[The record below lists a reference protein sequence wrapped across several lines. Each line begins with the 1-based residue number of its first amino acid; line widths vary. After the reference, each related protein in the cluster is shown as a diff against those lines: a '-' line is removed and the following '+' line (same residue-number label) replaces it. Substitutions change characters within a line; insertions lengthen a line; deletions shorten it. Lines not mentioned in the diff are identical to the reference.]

1 MQNMCELS
9 LAYARG
15 QSFENTGD
23 FQESGWGKDA
33 VKRRIAC
40 LFLAVV
46 LAAALL
52 GGCTDTGEPAV
63 TQMGEGTYKIAIITG
78 TTSQGEEEYRAAEGM
93 KQMYGDRIVTSVYP
107 DNAAQETEV
116 TMQRVQELIAD
127 PDVKVLIFCQAVVG
141 AKAAVEKARETRDDI
156 LYLCGI
162 PGEDPEQIASAAD
175 VVLAMDVIGVGNVL
189 IQQAKAMGAKT
200 FVHAPFPGTWRRI
213 WESGVMTC

>member
-1 MQNMCELS
+1 MIGNQFLQNMCELS

-52 GGCTDTGEPAV
+52 GGCTDTGEPVV

-116 TMQRVQELIAD
+116 TMQPASYTPLRAHE
-127 PDVKVLIFCQAVVG
+127 PDSDIVCRLLLEKKKSGKQRRSVG
-141 AKAAVEKARETRDDI
+141 WERQLYAR
-156 LYLCGI
+156 
-162 PGEDPEQIASAAD
+162 Q
-175 VVLAMDVIGVGNVL
+175 
-189 IQQAKAMGAKT
+189 
-200 FVHAPFPGTWRRI
+200 
-213 WESGVMTC
+213 